1 MARQSKK
8 VRKQTT
14 DYLTV
19 VGASNAS
26 VSNLRQ
32 GCRTEKTD
40 DAVYFISPFGGPVT
54 ASGVAQWKKR
64 KPEMSQRKPYTT
76 LREDV
81 LKRYPSGR
89 TPGGVSVDDIV
100 QLKLQNTFDTHLDI
114 AREMAGVMR
123 GDMAGYDA
131 DPSKFTQSLGCWSG
145 FHAQQMIKS
154 VKRMRGTAKGTYVY
168 LSGWM
173 VAGLRN
179 RWGHLPDQS
188 MHEKT
193 AVADLIAEI
202 YTSLRQADE
211 VAINDLFKDLKA
223 ARNSGDTK
231 AEQDAIA
238 AIDSFESHVVPII
251 ADIDAGFGNEH
262 ATYLLAK
269 ELIKAGACCLQIEN
283 QVSDAKQCGHQDGK
297 VTVPREDFIEKL
309 RACRLAFEELGV
321 DEGVIVARTDSL
333 GAGLTQKVP
342 VSNAPGDL
350 ASEYIKW
357 LKVEPITDANPISDG
372 ELALYQNGEFVRPV
386 RLPNGLFPF
395 KEGTGRARVVEDC
408 IASLNEGGADLL
420 WIETDT
426 PNVDEIASMVSEIRK
441 AVPNAKLTYNNSPS
455 FNWTLNLRKQVR
467 EQWIAEG
474 KITEG
479 DYPGGN
485 ELMKPDFDATEL
497 GHEAD
502 DRLRAFQT
510 DISARAGVFHNLI
523 TLPTFHLTAKSV
535 DELSRGYFGEDKMLA
550 YVSTVQREEIR
561 RGVSAVKHQHE
572 VGSDLGDSFKEMVGG
587 DRALKAGG
595 SANTMNQFA
604 AE

>member
-1 MARQSKK
+1 MP
-8 VRKQTT
+8 RKTFS
-14 DYLTV
+14 DLH
-19 VGASNAS
+19 A
-26 VSNLRQ
+26 
-32 GCRTEKTD
+32 E
-40 DAVYFISPFGGPVT
+40 IS
-54 ASGVAQWKKR
+54 A
-64 KPEMSQRKPYTT
+64 
-76 LREDV
+76 
-81 LKRYPSGR
+81 RYPSGQ
-89 TPGGVSVDDIV
+89 TAGGVSVDDIV
-100 QLKLQNTFDTHLDI
+100 QLRLQNTWDTHLDI
-114 AREMAGVMR
+114 AREMAAVMR
-123 GDMAGYDA
+123 ADMAAYDA
-131 DPSKFTQSLGCWSG
+131 DASRFTQSLGCWSG
-145 FHAQQMIKS
+145 FHAQQMIKA

-193 AVADLIAEI
+193 AVADLIEEI

-211 VAINDLFKDLKA
+211 VAMNDLFRALKA
-223 ARNSGDTK
+223 AGSDTERRK
-231 AEQDAIA
+231 V
-238 AIDSFESHVVPII
+238 IDQIDNFETHVVPII

-321 DEGVIVARTDSL
+321 EQGVIVARTDSL

-342 VSNAPGDL
+342 VSQRPGDL
-350 ASEYIKW
+350 ASQYIKW
-357 LKVEPITDANPISDG
+357 LKTEQITEANPIQEG
-372 ELALYQNGEFVRPV
+372 ELAIFQGGEFVKPV

-395 KEGTGRARVVEDC
+395 QEGTGRARVIEDC
-408 IASLNEGGADLL
+408 IASLRDGGADLL

-426 PNVDEIASMVSEIRK
+426 PNVDEIAGMVAEIRRE
-441 AVPNAKLTYNNSPS
+441 VPDAKLTYNNSPS

-467 EQWIAEG
+467 DQWIAEG
-474 KITEG
+474 RIKAS
-479 DYPGGN
+479 DYPEGN
-485 ELMKPDFDATEL
+485 ELMKAEFDTSDIGL
-497 GHEAD
+497 EAD
-502 DRLRAFQT
+502 ARLARFQT

-550 YVSTVQREEIR
+550 YVKTVQREEIR

-572 VGSDLGDSFKEMVGG
+572 VGSDLGDTFKEMVSGE
-587 DRALKAGG
+587 RALKAGG
-595 SANTMNQFA
+595 HANTMNQFA

>member
-1 MARQSKK
+1 MS
-8 VRKQTT
+8 
-14 DYLTV
+14 Y
-19 VGASNAS
+19 SE
-26 VSNLRQ
+26 LRAKLDQ
-32 GCRTEKTD
+32 
-40 DAVYFISPFGGPVT
+40 
-54 ASGVAQWKKR
+54 
-64 KPEMSQRKPYTT
+64 
-76 LREDV
+76 
-81 LKRYPSGR
+81 RYPGG
-89 TPGGVSVDDIV
+89 TAPGGIDLDAIA
-100 QLKLQNTFDTHLDI
+100 QLKVQNTYDTHLDI
-114 AREMAGVMR
+114 ARAMAKVMR
-123 GDMAGYDA
+123 ADMAAYDA
-131 DPSKFTQSLGCWSG
+131 DTSKFTQSLGCWSG

-193 AVADLIAEI
+193 AVADLIQEI

-211 VAINDLFKDLKA
+211 VALNDLFKTLKTARDAGDKA
-223 ARNSGDTK
+223 A
-231 AEQDAIA
+231 EQKAIA
-238 AIDSFESHVVPII
+238 ALDNFESHVVPII

-321 DEGVIVARTDSL
+321 DDGVIVARTDSL
-333 GAGLTQKVP
+333 GAGLTQKIP
-342 VSNAPGDL
+342 VSNGDDL
-350 ASEYIKW
+350 AADYIKW
-357 LKVEPITDANPISDG
+357 LKTEPITDAAPLREG
-372 ELALYQNGEFVRPV
+372 ELAIVKDGALARPV
-386 RLPNGLFPF
+386 RMPNGLFAF
-395 KEGTGRARVVEDC
+395 QEGTGRQRVIEDC
-408 IASLNEGGADLL
+408 ISSLREGGADLV

-426 PNVDEIASMVSEIRK
+426 PNVDEIAAMVNEIRQE
-441 AVPNAKLTYNNSPS
+441 VPYAKLAYNNSPS

-467 EQWIAEG
+467 EQWLAEG
-474 KITEG
+474 KIQAG
-479 DYPGGN
+479 DYPDGN
-485 ELMKPDFDATEL
+485 ELMKADYDNTDL
-497 GHEAD
+497 GREAD
-502 DRLRAFQT
+502 DRLRRFQT

-550 YVSTVQREEIR
+550 YVATVQREEIR
-561 RGVSAVKHQHE
+561 RGISAVKHQHE
-572 VGSDLGDSFKEMVGG
+572 VGSDLGDTFKEMVSGE
-587 DRALKAGG
+587 RALKAGG
-595 SANTMNQFA
+595 HANTMNQFA

>member
-1 MARQSKK
+1 MDAIRTTSAFGDPEIPGAAFHLPKRRQTMAHQ
-8 VRKQTT
+8 
-14 DYLTV
+14 
-19 VGASNAS
+19 
-26 VSNLRQ
+26 
-32 GCRTEKTD
+32 
-40 DAVYFISPFGGPVT
+40 
-54 ASGVAQWKKR
+54 
-64 KPEMSQRKPYTT
+64 KPYAA
-76 LREDV
+76 LREEV
-81 LKRYPSGR
+81 AARYPTGR

-100 QLKLQNTFDTHLDI
+100 QLKLQNTWDTHLDI
-114 AREMAGVMR
+114 ARDMAGVMR
-123 GDMAGYDA
+123 ADMAAYDA

-193 AVADLIAEI
+193 AVADLIEEI

-211 VAINDLFKDLKA
+211 VALNDLFKELNAATTDA
-223 ARNSGDTK
+223 AR
-231 AEQDAIA
+231 AEAIA
-238 AIDSFESHVVPII
+238 KIDAFETHVVPII

-269 ELIKAGACCLQIEN
+269 ELIKAGACALQIEN

-321 DEGVIVARTDSL
+321 DDGVIVARTDSL

-342 VSNAPGDL
+342 VSQQPGDL
-350 ASEYIKW
+350 AAEYIKW
-357 LKVEPITDANPISDG
+357 LDTEPITEANPIRDG
-372 ELALYQNGEFVRPV
+372 ELALYQGGEFVKPR

-395 KEGTGRARVVEDC
+395 KPNTGRARVIEDC

-426 PNVDEIASMVSEIRK
+426 PNVDEIAGMVAEIREK
-441 AVPNAKLTYNNSPS
+441 APQAKLTYNNSPS

-467 EQWIAEG
+467 AQWLAEG
-474 KITEG
+474 KIAEG
-479 DYPGGN
+479 DYPEGN
-485 ELMKPDFDATEL
+485 ELMKPDFDDTDL
-497 GHEAD
+497 GREAD
-502 DRLRAFQT
+502 ARLRAFQT

-550 YVSTVQREEIR
+550 YVATVQREEIR
-561 RGVSAVKHQHE
+561 RGISAVKHQHE

-587 DRALKAGG
+587 ERALKAGG
-595 SANTMNQFA
+595 AANTMNQFA
-604 AE
+604 AG